1 MRSVQTL
8 PASCFT
14 RSFALCSRGDKA
26 GVDFS
31 LQQRT
36 NLLPSITTRDHDMDP
51 AKKEA
56 LIRLGLESA
65 MKTLEKSAAVPDLV
79 LQAAEAANI
88 SSASPT
94 VGALLLA
101 VATDIKEADKTALR
115 AFVFSNIAT
124 ERLLNKAQVT
134 AACAYLKAAK
144 VSAAADINVAEFDR
158 ACGAGV
164 RFSDEEIRGRARE
177 VLGRHAEELRTARYT
192 FPIMDVLREMKEGD
206 GGWGWADG
214 GKMKAALDAEVLEV
228 LGPKNADDEK
238 MIADAF
244 AAKKAA
250 AKEKDKAAAAGAGG
264 KGAAAVA
271 GAGAGSAGTP
281 AATPVASPAPGA
293 GAAATASG
301 EPSSP
306 FVARELTSAI
316 NSPALLEEHRRVTGG
331 KIRTRFPPEPNG
343 FLHVGHAKSMNL
355 NFEGAFLALGKDPKT
370 EGETIFRCVARP
382 RAALARVYPSRWR
395 CASTGVGALLMPL
408 VAPVA
413 GGEDDS

>member
-1 MRSVQTL
+1 
-8 PASCFT
+8 
-14 RSFALCSRGDKA
+14 
-26 GVDFS
+26 
-31 LQQRT
+31 
-36 NLLPSITTRDHDMDP
+36 MDP

-65 MKTLEKSAAVPDLV
+65 MKTLEKSAAVPDLI

-101 VATDIKEADKTALR
+101 AATDIKEADKTALR
-115 AFVFSNIAT
+115 AFVFSYIAS

-144 VSAAADINVAEFDR
+144 VSAAGDINVAEFDR

-164 RFSDEEIRGRARE
+164 RFSDEEIRGRVRE

-214 GKMKAALDAEVLEV
+214 GKMKAALDAEVLEL

-238 MIADAF
+238 MIADIF

-250 AKEKDKAAAAGAGG
+250 AKEKDKAAAAGAGAGG
-264 KGAAAVA
+264 KGTAAVA
-271 GAGAGSAGTP
+271 GAGAGSAVSP
-281 AATPVASPAPGA
+281 AATPAASPAPGA

-370 EGETIFRCVARP
+370 DGETIFRCV
-382 RAALARVYPSRWR
+382 SRWGMLWHAAPGRTLEQLGSVSQRRLTVRHRAR
-395 CASTGVGALLMPL
+395 CSRNCVARGGAYIRRPY
-408 VAPVA
+408 A
-413 GGEDDS
+413 